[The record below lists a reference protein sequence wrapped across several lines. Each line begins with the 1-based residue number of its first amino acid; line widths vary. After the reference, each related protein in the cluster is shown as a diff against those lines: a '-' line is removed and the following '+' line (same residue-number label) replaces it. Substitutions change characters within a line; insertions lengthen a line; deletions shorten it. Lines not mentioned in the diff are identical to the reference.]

1 MKPKQLK
8 ILATALLIVCLGA
21 VVSVTAQ
28 NPTTVGGYFS
38 ANIGFRV
45 NTTCSI
51 ISAAFL
57 TAPDRPIA
65 SWRAIAF
72 SIACGWERAIAPR
85 FAPTDAMTNRLSS
98 HYLVEEL
105 AWFQTDFL

>member
-1 MKPKQLK
+1 MKPKHLT
-8 ILATALLIVCLGA
+8 ILSTALLMICLGA

-28 NPTTVGGYFS
+28 NPTTVCDYFS

-57 TAPDRPIA
+57 TGHARPIA
-65 SWRAIAF
+65 SWRAIARF
-72 SIACGWERAIAPR
+72 LIDTLIAVALDKHE
-85 FAPTDAMTNRLSS
+85 SS
-98 HYLVEEL
+98 TSKKLVY
-105 AWFQTDFL
+105 